1 MRRAAGRG
9 TQLNPALRSGYA
21 YGVYWLFL
29 LRHMESQSPV
39 TTRPW
44 FKLTPDQENAHDAAL
59 ISRSELPNKE
69 SVLLDELH
77 DVLVV
82 EHVRLAD
89 DARVVLDARAPHE
102 RVLELAQ
109 QRAVDAAVNGQRRR
123 DRRLWRRLARAPEA
137 VAGRPVGRP
146 LSGSAELP
154 RAARCALRRCRSRAG
169 VLPRGH
175 FSHAARRWSPR
186 GRAG

>member
-1 MRRAAGRG
+1 M
-9 TQLNPALRSGYA
+9 Q
-21 YGVYWLFL
+21 
-29 LRHMESQSPV
+29 
-39 TTRPW
+39 
-44 FKLTPDQENAHDAAL
+44 
-59 ISRSELPNKE
+59 

-109 QRAVDAAVNGQRRR
+109 QRAVDAVAEGLNLNGQRRR

-154 RAARCALRRCRSRAG
+154 KPPGA
-169 VLPRGH
+169 P
-175 FSHAARRWSPR
+175 
-186 GRAG
+186 